1 MKRGIV
7 EVADLV
13 VVNKADGDLVFI
25 ARRARGEYRSALHYM
40 RPKYPGIYYPEVM
53 LCSSRRE
60 NPMEDTKYP
69 ISGVWEKAINYR
81 TVMLEHGL
89 IEQKRQEQRKT
100 WMWKQV
106 NEELIT
112 RLLQTDENTSLFI
125 NNVQDRVEK
134 GEMSP
139 RIAAD
144 VILQKFLKNNK
155 DSH

>member
-13 VVNKADGDLVFI
+13 VVNKADGELVYI
-25 ARRARGEYRSALHYM
+25 ARRARGEYRSGLHYM
-40 RPKYPGIYYPEVM
+40 RPKYPGIYYPEVI

-60 NPMEDTKYP
+60 NPMEETKFP
-69 ISGVWEKAINYR
+69 VAGVWDKALHFR

-89 IEQKRQEQRKT
+89 IEKKRQEQRKA
-100 WMWKQV
+100 WMWKQI

-112 RLLQTDENTSLFI
+112 RLLHTDDSTNLFI
-125 NNVQDRVEK
+125 NSVQDRVEK
-134 GEMSP
+134 GDMSP

-144 VILQKFLKNNK
+144 AILQKFLKHN
-155 DSH
+155 SQ